1 MESGVESA
9 SALCQSRISLL
20 FRISWQCLH
29 NIYWSENQMFSSGQ
43 KSNCGMLTTTTG
55 IILIQKL
62 AFSNLGCGFYKIGF
76 SSMNHVHI
84 QPSFLLYSL
93 PQPVLYLNKLNIAQ
107 LYFGK
112 ALKGFPS
119 HCHLAGESNPVA
131 WSNTKLW
138 AGPSGWHFHSWSL
151 GHTKRIRSIQPLLP
165 H

>member
-1 MESGVESA
+1 
-9 SALCQSRISLL
+9 
-20 FRISWQCLH
+20 
-29 NIYWSENQMFSSGQ
+29 
-43 KSNCGMLTTTTG
+43 MLTTTTG

-131 WSNTKLW
+131 
-138 AGPSGWHFHSWSL
+138 
-151 GHTKRIRSIQPLLP
+151 
-165 H
+165 